1 MIINYQMDAEDFLQY
16 QLYTASKSERIK
28 KKRLKSKIIIP
39 IIYGL
44 IIAFDLYKGNTNSA
58 IVFLIMGIL
67 WFFLYP
73 FWEKRH
79 YIRHYKGFIKE
90 NYQNRFNKVVIIEF
104 GYDFMYSKD
113 FNGSEIK
120 IATSEIEEIN
130 EISSSIFIKLN
141 IGNSIIL
148 PKDKIQDIDGIILF
162 LKQLANSLNV
172 KYNIENDWKW
182 K

>member
-1 MIINYQMDAEDFLQY
+1 MTTNYQLDENDFLQY

-44 IIAFDLYKGNTNSA
+44 IVAFDLYKGNTNSA
-58 IVFLIMGIL
+58 IVFLAMGIL

-73 FWEKRH
+73 FWDKRH
-79 YIRHYKGFIKE
+79 YIKHYKGFIKE
-90 NYQNRFNKVVIIEF
+90 NYQNRFNKVVVIEF
-104 GYDFMYSKD
+104 ADDFISSND
-113 FNGSEIK
+113 ISGSEMK

-130 EISSSIFIKLN
+130 EISSSIFIKFN
-141 IGNSIIL
+141 IGNSLIL
-148 PKDKIQDIDGIILF
+148 PKNKIQNNDDIILF
-162 LKQLANSLNV
+162 LRQLANSLNI